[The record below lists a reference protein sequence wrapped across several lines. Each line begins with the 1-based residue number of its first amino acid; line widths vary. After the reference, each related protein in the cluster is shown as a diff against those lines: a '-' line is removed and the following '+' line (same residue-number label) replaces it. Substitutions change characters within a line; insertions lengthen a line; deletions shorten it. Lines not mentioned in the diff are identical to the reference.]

1 MLPPTWLD
9 LRVRISEKVSAPIH
23 DGFGDRLTIGNVP
36 RVERP

>member
-9 LRVRISEKVSAPIH
+9 LRVRISEKVSAPIR
-23 DGFGDRLTIGNVP
+23 DGFGDTLTIGYVP